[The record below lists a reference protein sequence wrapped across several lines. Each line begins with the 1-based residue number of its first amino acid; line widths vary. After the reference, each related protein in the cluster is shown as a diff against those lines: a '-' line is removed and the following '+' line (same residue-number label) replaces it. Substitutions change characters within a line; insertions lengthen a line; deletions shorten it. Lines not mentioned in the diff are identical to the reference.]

1 MAMPEHTAKAFD
13 VDLQELTRM
22 VAEMGGLA
30 ERQIADAV
38 DALARRDADRAQR
51 TVAGDPSIDALQAE
65 IEEKAVLTI
74 ARRQP
79 MAVDLRE
86 IVGALRV
93 SNDLERIGD
102 LAKNIAK
109 RVIALGAATYPSQV
123 IRGVEHMA
131 DLVLGQVKQVLD
143 AYARRDVPQAMEV
156 WRGDEEIDAVNNS
169 LFRELL
175 TYMMEDPRNITFCTH
190 LLFCAK
196 NIERM
201 GDHATNIAETVYYI
215 VEGRALADERPKG
228 DTTASTTVPF
238 PAA

>member
-1 MAMPEHTAKAFD
+1 MTDHTAKAFD
-13 VDLQELTRM
+13 ADLQELTRK
-22 VAEMGGLA
+22 VSEMGGLA
-30 ERQIADAV
+30 EKEIADAV
-38 DALARRDADRAQR
+38 DALGRRDNALAKRVIATDA
-51 TVAGDPSIDALQAE
+51 SIDALQAE
-65 IEEKAVLTI
+65 IEERAILTI

-79 MAVDLRE
+79 MALDLRE

-109 RVIALGAATYPSQV
+109 RVIAIGGEFHPHKV
-123 IRGVEHMA
+123 IRGVEHMT
-131 DLVLGQVKQVLD
+131 DLVLNQLKQVLD
-143 AYARRDVPQAMEV
+143 AYARQDVTKALAV

-215 VEGRALADERPKG
+215 AEGRALTDERPKG
-228 DTTASTTVPF
+228 DSTSSTTVPF
-238 PAA
+238 PAAS

>member
-1 MAMPEHTAKAFD
+1 MVEHTIKAFD
-13 VDLQELTRM
+13 VDLQALARM
-22 VAEMGGLA
+22 VAEMGGLS
-30 ERQIADAV
+30 EKQIADAV
-38 DALARRDADRAQR
+38 DALAKRDARLAQR
-51 TVAGDPSIDALQAE
+51 VVAVDPTIDALQRE
-65 IEEKAVLTI
+65 IEERAILTI

-109 RVIALGAATYPSQV
+109 RVVAIGNEFHPHKV
-123 IRGVEHMA
+123 IRGVEHMT
-131 DLVLGQVKQVLD
+131 DLVLNQLKEVLD
-143 AYARRDVPQAMEV
+143 AYAHHDLDKAMAV

-215 VEGRALADERPKG
+215 AEGRALADERPKG
-228 DTTASTTVPF
+228 ESFSAVPF
-238 PAA
+238 NS